1 MRFLTEADWDKAIN
15 HLYKVISE
23 YEMIGCIELTNSV
36 KIVKDRIDKGERSE
50 DLYDMI
56 MSTEV

>member
-23 YEMIGCIELTNSV
+23 YEMTGCIEITNSV
-36 KIVKDRIDKGERSE
+36 KIVRDRIDKGERSE
-50 DLYDMI
+50 ELYDMI

>member
-15 HLYKVISE
+15 HLHKVISE

-50 DLYDMI
+50 DLYNMI